1 MERKIKPVYIKVK
14 IFHDEKVL
22 FVKIFLQ
29 VTASLSKL
37 REREELF

>member
-1 MERKIKPVYIKVK
+1 MEKKIPFTLKVK